1 MGIDFYLDCAPRG
14 KPAPQVRRR
23 ALRRPAFAIGVRCH
37 SRANGAGV
45 IGSITVSGLAQR
57 EDHGLI
63 VETLCALLGHDHA
76 TLALVHEDGE

>member
-1 MGIDFYLDCAPRG
+1 
-14 KPAPQVRRR
+14 
-23 ALRRPAFAIGVRCH
+23 
-37 SRANGAGV
+37 
-45 IGSITVSGLAQR
+45 VSGLAQR